1 MFLLWFLNFML
12 GDCLG
17 LKSMQATQIIL
28 KGHGGA
34 YSWVKTF
41 NLNQTKTNY
50 SDFLIIFLTPKTNHL

>member
-1 MFLLWFLNFML
+1 ML

-28 KGHGGA
+28 KGLGGA